1 MIISSHESNLMGMGA
16 ILPEVTK
23 TITAERIAQFEAC
36 SRAIVGGEALSNVH
50 NDPALS
56 AKAGLRAPVAS
67 GMMTVAFLHES
78 LRAVF
83 GEAWSTRGQLEVS
96 FRKPLLAGDSAT
108 IGGVVVDRID
118 NGPTTRV
125 WLRIWC
131 RNSSGDDITEGTAEI
146 EL

>member
-1 MIISSHESNLMGMGA
+1 MTISNLEPGLMEMGA
-16 ILPEVTK
+16 TLPEITK

-50 NDPALS
+50 NDPLLS

-67 GMMTVAFLHES
+67 GMMTVAYLHES
-78 LRAVF
+78 LRTAF
-83 GEAWSTRGQLEVS
+83 GEAWSNRGQLEVS

-108 IGGVVVDRID
+108 IGGVVVDRIES
-118 NGPTTRV
+118 GPTTRV